1 MPDAPSFSAGSLP
14 PPRADGNRR
23 YYERRRVGAHYARKA
38 RLDVP
43 EAEIL
48 SRHAAEIKGKRIL
61 DLGVGGG
68 RTTSFLR
75 ELSSDYVG
83 VDYSPKMIERC
94 RTRFPEANFLLMDA
108 RDLSAFPDAHFD
120 FALFS
125 KAGIDAVGHHDR
137 LAVLREVHRTLT
149 DGGLFVFSSHN
160 RNAHIPKPWDLG
172 HFDVSP
178 ARDPVRFAKRAVSYP
193 LGILNYLGNL
203 HRSRIED
210 EYCILVDSGDM
221 YSLVHYRITA
231 AAQVR
236 QLEHAG
242 FRDMEAVGMD
252 GRLMS
257 AVEWETAE
265 DRSIYYVCRKA
276 RSA

>member
-1 MPDAPSFSAGSLP
+1 MADVRAISAGSLP
-14 PPRADGNRR
+14 TQVDRNRR

-38 RLDVP
+38 QLSAP

-75 ELSSDYVG
+75 ELSADYVG

-94 RTRFPEANFLLMDA
+94 RARFPAANFQLMDA
-108 RDLSAFPDAHFD
+108 RDLSAFADASFD
-120 FALFS
+120 FVLFS
-125 KAGIDAVGHHDR
+125 KAGIDAVGHQDR
-137 LAVLREVHRTLT
+137 LAVLREVNRALD

-178 ARDPVRFAKRAVSYP
+178 LRDPVRFAKRTVSYP

-203 HRSRIED
+203 HRSRIQD

-231 AAQVR
+231 AAQRR
-236 QLEHAG
+236 QLEAAG
-242 FRDMEAVGMD
+242 FCEVEAVGMD

-257 AVEWETAE
+257 AVDWETAD
-265 DRSIYYVCRKA
+265 DRSIHYVCRKA
-276 RSA
+276 RSV

>member
-1 MPDAPSFSAGSLP
+1 MSNVRTVSERPVATLVDS
-14 PPRADGNRR
+14 NRR

-38 RLDVP
+38 QLSAP

-48 SRHAAEIKGKRIL
+48 SRHSAEIKNSRIL

-94 RTRFPEANFLLMDA
+94 RARFPAANFQLMDA
-108 RDLSAFPDAHFD
+108 RDLSAFPDSSFD
-120 FALFS
+120 FILFS
-125 KAGIDAVGHHDR
+125 KAGIDAVGHQDR
-137 LAVLREVHRTLT
+137 LAVLREVQRTLKG
-149 DGGLFVFSSHN
+149 GGLFVFSSHN
-160 RNAHIPKPWDLG
+160 RNARIRKPWDLG

-178 ARDPVRFAKRAVSYP
+178 LRDPVRFAKRAVSYP

-231 AAQVR
+231 AAQR
-236 QLEHAG
+236 AQLERAG
-242 FRDMEAVGMD
+242 FREVEAVGMD

-257 AVEWETAE
+257 AVDWETAE
-265 DRSIYYVCRKA
+265 DRSIHYVCRKA
-276 RSA
+276 RN